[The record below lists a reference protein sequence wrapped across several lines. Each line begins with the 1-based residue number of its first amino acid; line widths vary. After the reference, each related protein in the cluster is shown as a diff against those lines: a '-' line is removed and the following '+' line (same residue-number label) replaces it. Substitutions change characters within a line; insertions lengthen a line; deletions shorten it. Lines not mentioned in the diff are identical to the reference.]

1 MIEFLSL
8 VVTKISRKVPLR
20 TTLVIPFVLQI
31 VAAVGL
37 VGYLSLRS
45 AEKAVNDL
53 ASQLHAEVTNR
64 VEERLRNYLAVPHA
78 INHANADA
86 LSLGQLSLNDFS
98 ELELHFWQQIQRHPE
113 TSYIYVGTEEE
124 IFSGAEQVPGKLPNV
139 AYWTGESPNGE
150 FETYATEKKGSRTK
164 LLSVVPGYDLLTR
177 PWYQAAKDAEKPVWG
192 EIYVWAAPYPNLA
205 LPAVRPV
212 YNSEAELEGVF
223 AVDLS
228 LLAIAD
234 FLSTLEIGKTG
245 KIFIMERNGLLIS
258 SSTGNPPFLSENNQQ
273 QRLPASESKSSL
285 IQATVEFLEQKFQDF
300 QHIDTPQQLSFR
312 LDGSRQLL
320 QVTPYQDEFGLDWLI
335 VVVVPESDFMAEINQ
350 NTRITILLCVV
361 ALIVA
366 VGIGIIT
373 ARWITQ
379 PIHRVSQASEKIAN
393 GELEQHVEAKGSIEL
408 EKLAASF
415 NQMAGQL
422 KELIE
427 NLEDKVK
434 SRTAQLAQANQE
446 ITILYKRLKAE
457 NVRLSAELDLLRQ
470 MQHLILPKPAELK
483 AIKKLDIAGYMEPA
497 EEVGG
502 DYYDVL
508 HTDGVVTIGIG
519 DVTGHG
525 LESGILMVM
534 TQTAV
539 RTLQEIRET
548 DPVKFLNT
556 LNRTIYQNIQRM
568 NSDKNLTLVILNY
581 FDGKLSISGQHE
593 ETIIVRSHGE
603 IERIDTIDLGF
614 PIGLEPEIA
623 DFIARENI
631 QLNLGDLVVLYTDGI
646 TEAEDVSGVHYGLE
660 RLCEVIQLNRHYSAE
675 EIKQVVIDDLR
686 KHIGLQKMFDDL
698 TLVILKQQ

>member
-1 MIEFLSL
+1 MIKLLSP

-45 AEKAVNDL
+45 AEKAVNNL
-53 ASQLHAEVTNR
+53 ANQLHAEVTNR
-64 VEERLRNYLAVPHA
+64 VEERLRNYLAVPHI

-86 LSLGQLSLNDFS
+86 LALGQLNFNDIS
-98 ELELHFWQQIQRHPE
+98 GLELHFWKQIQLYPN
-113 TSYIYVGTEEE
+113 TSYIYVGTESE

-139 AYWTGESPNGE
+139 AYWTGKSLNGE
-150 FETYATEKKGSRTK
+150 FETYATDKNGARTE
-164 LLSVVPGYDLLTR
+164 LLSVVPGYKLLPR
-177 PWYQAAKDAEKPVWG
+177 PWYQAAKDAGKPIWG

-258 SSTGNPPFLSENNQQ
+258 SSTGDPPFLSKNNQQ
-273 QRLPASESKSSL
+273 QRLLASQSKSPL
-285 IQATVEFLEQKFQDF
+285 IQATVKFLEQKFPDF
-300 QHIDTPQQLSFR
+300 QHLNTPQQLSFK
-312 LDGSRQLL
+312 LNNSRQLL

-335 VVVVPESDFMAEINQ
+335 IVVVPESDFMAEINQ
-350 NTRITILLCVV
+350 NTRLTILLCVA
-361 ALIVA
+361 ALVVA
-366 VGIGIIT
+366 VVIGILT

-379 PIHRVSQASEKIAN
+379 PIHQVSQASEKIAN
-393 GELEQHVEAKGSIEL
+393 GELEQFVKAKGSIEL

-446 ITILYKRLKAE
+446 ITTLYQRLKAE
-457 NVRLSAELDLLRQ
+457 NIRLSAQLDLLRQ
-470 MQHLILPKPAELK
+470 MQQLILPKPAELK
-483 AIKKLDIAGYMEPA
+483 AIEKLDIAGYMEPA

-508 HTDGVVTIGIG
+508 HTEGIVTIGIG

-539 RTLQEIRET
+539 RTLQEIKET

-581 FDGKLSISGQHE
+581 YDGKLTISGQHE

-603 IERIDTIDLGF
+603 IERIDTINLGF
-614 PIGLEPEIA
+614 PIGLEAEIA
-623 DFIARENI
+623 DFIAQKNL
-631 QLNLGDLVVLYTDGI
+631 QLHFGDLVVLYTDGI
-646 TEAEDVSGVHYGLE
+646 TEAENTFGIHYGLE
-660 RLCEVIQLNRHYSAE
+660 RLCEVIQFNRHYSAE
-675 EIKQVVIDDLR
+675 KIKQVVIDDWR
-686 KHIGLQKMFDDL
+686 KHIGSQKIFDDI

>member
-1 MIEFLSL
+1 MIEFLSP

-86 LSLGQLSLNDFS
+86 LTLGQLSLNDFS

-150 FETYATEKKGSRTK
+150 FETYATDKKGSRTK
-164 LLSVVPGYDLLTR
+164 LLSVVPGYDLVNR

-614 PIGLEPEIA
+614 PIGLEAEIA
-623 DFIARENI
+623 AFIAQENI
-631 QLNLGDLVVLYTDGI
+631 QLNLGDIVVLYTDGI

-686 KHIGLQKMFDDL
+686 KHIGSQKMFDDL